1 MERRRFIRSLCL
13 ISLFLFSF
21 SETSW
26 AGKAAVSG
34 LVLDADNLMPAAG
47 VTIVLENHTTSFT
60 ANTDTVGRYFFQSIP
75 AGEYELYV
83 SSAEYLNVPKPIVV
97 SEDLCTVVNVGAIPV
112 EVLDQIH
119 EASSAGTEDAT
130 VAQTWKGSWRDDVG
144 VKHRGGMT
152 LKVNLS
158 GNRFRGTATVTKAP
172 NCGTYTVP
180 CSGTLS
186 GNAFHMQVNINKPC
200 SGGKVKL
207 VFDGILSPSGSKITG
222 NFESFRGNQHENHY
236 TFIMRKQ

>member
-1 MERRRFIRSLCL
+1 VERRRFIRSLCL

-34 LVLDADNLMPAAG
+34 LVLDADDLMPAAG
-47 VTIVLENHTTSFT
+47 VTIVLESDATSFA
-60 ANTDTVGRYFFQSIP
+60 ANTDTGGTYSFQGIP
-75 AGEYELYV
+75 TGEYELYV
-83 SSAEYLNVPKPIVV
+83 SSAEYLNVPKPITV
-97 SEDLCTVVNVGAIPV
+97 SEDLCTVVNMGAIPV
-112 EVLDQIH
+112 EVLDQIQ
-119 EASSAGTEDAT
+119 EASSTGSEDAS
-130 VAQTWKGSWRDDVG
+130 VAQTWKGTWRDDEG
-144 VKHRGGMT
+144 VKHRGGMA

-158 GNRFRGTATVTKAP
+158 GKRFRGTATVTKAP

-200 SGGKVKL
+200 SEGKFKL
-207 VFDGILSPSGSKITG
+207 VFDGTLSPSGTKITG
-222 NFESFRGNQHENHY
+222 NFESFRGNRHENHY
-236 TFIMRKQ
+236 TFILRKQ